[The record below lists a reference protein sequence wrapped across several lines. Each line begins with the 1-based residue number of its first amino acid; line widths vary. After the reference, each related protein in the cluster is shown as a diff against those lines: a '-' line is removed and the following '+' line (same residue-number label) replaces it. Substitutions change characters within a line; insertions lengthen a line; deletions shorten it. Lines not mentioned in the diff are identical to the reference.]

1 MATLIIF
8 VAVFWNV
15 VRITDIYRS
24 AIVGALF
31 EILWLPMIVML
42 LVLPVIAV
50 YFLVKEKF
58 SFRSLHLYSILIL
71 AFTLLGAFVLK

>member
-1 MATLIIF
+1 MAALIIF
-8 VAVFWNV
+8 VAVFWNIG
-15 VRITDIYRS
+15 RITDIYRS

-58 SFRSLHLYSILIL
+58 SFRSLHLIRS
-71 AFTLLGAFVLK
+71 